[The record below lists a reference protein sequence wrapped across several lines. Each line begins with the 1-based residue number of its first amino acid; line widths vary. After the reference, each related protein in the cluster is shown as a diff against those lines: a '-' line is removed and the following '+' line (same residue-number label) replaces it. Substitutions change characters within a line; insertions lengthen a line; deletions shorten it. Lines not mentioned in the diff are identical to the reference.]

1 METWGEGGVVYWDS
15 GSCFLSVLCPL
26 GVGGLQRVKN
36 LPFGVVECP
45 GPPWL
50 LVMVTEHLPLMSSM
64 PWSLSLDNQCPD
76 WPGGGPHLVAHLL
89 SGDAHRD
96 TLCHIFFGVGGGD
109 GFRTLEDTGLRFVVK
124 GSLVWMTRVDSP
136 KVTVRPTNREIWSVF
151 AGQTDGLQG
160 EALGKTWALP
170 WWYLCS
176 CPQPSWQSRIRMT
189 SRAGLFKVGS
199 TPEIYLVFVLVL
211 VLVARFHMTFGLM
224 EDQCIRSL
232 PHHSVTLCRASAPLQ
247 GGLDC
252 PPLGLGFARGSR
264 S

>member
-1 METWGEGGVVYWDS
+1 MAFGDGDRAPSPHEQHAVESLAGQPVPRLARWRSPSGGSSPLRRCSPRHSLPHFLWCWRGE
-15 GSCFLSVLCPL
+15 
-26 GVGGLQRVKN
+26 
-36 LPFGVVECP
+36 
-45 GPPWL
+45 
-50 LVMVTEHLPLMSSM
+50 
-64 PWSLSLDNQCPD
+64 
-76 WPGGGPHLVAHLL
+76 
-89 SGDAHRD
+89 
-96 TLCHIFFGVGGGD
+96 

-124 GSLVWMTRVDSP
+124 GALVWMTRVDSP
-136 KVTVRPTNREIWSVF
+136 KVTVRPTNREIGSVF

-170 WWYLCS
+170 WWYPCS
-176 CPQPSWQSRIRMT
+176 CPQPSWQSRVRMT

-199 TPEIYLVFVLVL
+199 TPEIYLFFVLVL

-232 PHHSVTLCRASAPLQ
+232 PHHSVSLCRASAPPQ